1 MLGISA
7 FPGNGMRRGGT
18 ASPAMKAAPPEHRTF
33 EFRFPALDTLVK
45 VEVRDE
51 RVTIRASRDS
61 FSSQRK
67 EAFIHE
73 LAAEGFIPDE
83 YRWHSVRATGW
94 ATSNLR
100 WLVDYS
106 WRAEGPESQA
116 RAQKFALRTLAGSVV
131 LLGVL
136 TGMILVGSPGTNSVS
151 SVPSGILTG
160 SQMGRR

>member
-1 MLGISA
+1 
-7 FPGNGMRRGGT
+7 
-18 ASPAMKAAPPEHRTF
+18 MKATPTERLSY
-33 EFRFPALDTLVK
+33 EFRFPDLDTLVK
-45 VEVRDE
+45 VEVQDE

-61 FSSQRK
+61 FSSRRK
-67 EAFIHE
+67 ELFIHE

-100 WLVDYS
+100 WLVDFS
-106 WRAEGPESQA
+106 WTAEGPEAQA

-136 TGMILVGSPGTNSVS
+136 TGMILVGTPGSGPAS